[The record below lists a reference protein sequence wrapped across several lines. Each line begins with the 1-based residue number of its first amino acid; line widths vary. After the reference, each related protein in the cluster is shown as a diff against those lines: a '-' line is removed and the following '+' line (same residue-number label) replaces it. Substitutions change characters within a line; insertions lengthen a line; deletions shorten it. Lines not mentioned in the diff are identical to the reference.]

1 MTSDEKRNRQVSLD
15 ERSKLLMA
23 PPGDKPQARLVR
35 LESEQKLLL
44 WYDGL
49 RKGTAPSNEL
59 PSVLMVPE
67 KGEKRKRDEG
77 DISDLATTSHSTGL
91 E

>member
-1 MTSDEKRNRQVSLD
+1 
-15 ERSKLLMA
+15 MA
-23 PPGDKPQARLVR
+23 PPGDKHEATLVR

-44 WYDGL
+44 WRRDL
-49 RKGTAPSNEL
+49 DKGTASSNEL

-91 E
+91 